1 MKNQRLIYFRVGL
14 FVLITVSIFI
24 MIVFLLTGEQKLFE
38 KSYTLNTSFKNAAGL
53 INGAAVRLSGVRIGA
68 VTNIDF
74 AKHPQGEKVIEVSMR
89 INKEGIQRLNPDA
102 KATIRTEG
110 LLGDKYIEII
120 PGEEKP
126 LASPPEIVQIE
137 SHTPLEISTI
147 IGQSG
152 DLLANVISI
161 SKNLNRIVKGFGE
174 EENIKNIN
182 KTIASVK
189 VSSETI
195 QRNLEAIENSNSILN
210 TMIYGPKDKK
220 GKPLDENTLVKLNK
234 LVDEINNGDGTLHA
248 LIYNKELS
256 VDIDNT
262 FANISTASEKLN
274 GEDGVVTELQET
286 MINFRQISDM
296 LRGGDGTL
304 GALLIDPSIYDSL
317 KGILGEAE
325 RSKFVR
331 AAVRYLVDQ
340 EKASQPEDA
349 DSATN

>member
-1 MKNQRLIYFRVGL
+1 MKNQRLIYFRVGV
-14 FVLITVSIFI
+14 FVLIAVSIFI
-24 MIVFLLTGEQKLFE
+24 MIVFFLTGEQSLFE
-38 KSYTLNTSFKNAAGL
+38 RSYTVNTSFKNTAGL

-74 AKHPQGEKVIEVSMR
+74 AKHPEGEKVIEVSMK
-89 INKEGIQRLNPDA
+89 ITKEGISRLNPDA

-120 PGEEKP
+120 PGKESP
-126 LASPPEIVQIE
+126 LASPPEVVRIQ
-137 SHTPLEISTI
+137 SQTPFELGSIL
-147 IGQSG
+147 GQSG

-161 SKNLNRIVKGFGE
+161 SKNLDRIVGGFGE

-189 VSSETI
+189 ASSEAI
-195 QRNLEAIENSNSILN
+195 QKNLEAIENSNGILN
-210 TMIYGPKDKK
+210 TMIYGPSDQK
-220 GKPLDENTLVKLNK
+220 GNKIDENTLVKLNK
-234 LVDEINNGDGTLHA
+234 LVNEINNGDGTLHT
-248 LIYNKELS
+248 LIYDEELS
-256 VDIDNT
+256 TDIDNT
-262 FANISTASEKLN
+262 FANISEATGKFN

-286 MINFRQISDM
+286 MINFKEISDM

-340 EKASQPEDA
+340 EKENQLDGNP
-349 DSATN
+349 SATN